1 MKDVYKMNSKHL
13 FVVRYRDDFA
23 RKVIYVYRAFT
34 SEDKLLSYLKKK
46 ITFRDKDEDILIV
59 DVTCMVYDKEL
70 GCYRVASIWEYNE
83 KRDAWLWDYS
93 GYLGRLWCKLPVE
106 RSSEGGLEK
115 WRNEK

>member
-1 MKDVYKMNSKHL
+1 MNSKHL
-13 FVVRYRDDFA
+13 FVVRHRDDFA
-23 RKVIYVYRAFT
+23 RKIIYVYRAFT

-59 DVTCMVYDKEL
+59 DVTCMKYFEETDSYD
-70 GCYRVASIWEYNE
+70 VIAIWEYNYE
-83 KRDAWLWDYS
+83 RDTWLWSYS

-115 WRNEK
+115 WRNE